1 MLYELMHKYE
11 KVCLLDIGEIG
22 AVTKVEKVFDENLL
36 PLGGNQSATA
46 LKTWWARRAVPTTQA
61 HVNRLLEKM
70 NKTNQ
75 AFLADNLGL
84 SMTDHYWICP
94 VGIHLEWGQIN
105 FYENDFLDGFAD
117 QMFSEQAN
125 PNISER
131 VPGCSSQGDLIKK
144 WLVQDGKRFLMK
156 GNTGNFSQQSLNEVL
171 ATEIHKRQ
179 AQQPYVEYKVV
190 PHPTEDQL
198 CCISEAFTSENLEFI
213 PAIDVINSQKK
224 RNEISYY
231 EHFISVCDQHG
242 LKTDQVRDFL
252 EYEILTDFIIS
263 NTDRHLNNFGI
274 LRDGSTLE
282 FVSMAPI
289 FDSGNSMFFDKFM
302 IPKGD
307 SLYSVKTNS
316 FKNSELEMLKYVQKK
331 DRINLDLLPDEN
343 YLRTLYSQNYMPE
356 ERIEGLITAF
366 SQKKKMLK
374 EFVLTKKI
382 NTPGYNHIRKPH
394 PRF

>member
-11 KVCLLDIGEIG
+11 KVCLLDIDEIG

-46 LKTWWARRAVPTTQA
+46 LKTWWARRAVPITQA

-75 AFLADNLGL
+75 AFLTDNLGL

-198 CCISEAFTSENLEFI
+198 CCISEAFTSEKLEFI

-231 EHFISVCDQHG
+231 EHFISICEQHG
-242 LKTDQVRDFL
+242 LKTEQVREFL
-252 EYEILTDFIIS
+252 EYMILTDFIIS

-274 LRDGSTLE
+274 LRDGDTLE

-289 FDSGNSMFFDKFM
+289 FDSGNSMFFDKYM

-307 SLYSVKTNS
+307 SLYSVKINS
-316 FKNSELEMLKYVQKK
+316 FKNSELEMLKYVQKR
-331 DRINLDLLPDEN
+331 DRINLDLLPDDN
-343 YLRTLYSQNYMPE
+343 FLRTLYSQNYMPE

-366 SQKKKMLK
+366 SQKKEMLK

-394 PRF
+394 PRL

>member
-11 KVCLLDIGEIG
+11 KVCLLDIDEIG

-198 CCISEAFTSENLEFI
+198 CCISEAFTSEKLEFI

-231 EHFISVCDQHG
+231 EHFISICEQHG
-242 LKTDQVRDFL
+242 LKTEQVREFL
-252 EYEILTDFIIS
+252 EYVILTDFIIS

-274 LRDGSTLE
+274 LRDGDTLE

-289 FDSGNSMFFDKFM
+289 FDSGNSMFFDKYM

-307 SLYSVKTNS
+307 SLYSVKINS
-316 FKNSELEMLKYVQKK
+316 FKNSELEMLKYVQKR
-331 DRINLDLLPDEN
+331 DRINLDLLPDDN
-343 YLRTLYSQNYMPE
+343 FLRTLYSQNYMPE

-366 SQKKKMLK
+366 SQKKEMLK

-394 PRF
+394 PRL

>member
-11 KVCLLDIGEIG
+11 KVCILDIDEIG

-46 LKTWWARRAVPTTQA
+46 LKTWWARRAVPITQA

-75 AFLADNLGL
+75 AFLTDNLGL

-198 CCISEAFTSENLEFI
+198 CCISEAFTSEKLEFI

-231 EHFISVCDQHG
+231 EHFISICEQHG
-242 LKTDQVRDFL
+242 LKTEQVREFL
-252 EYEILTDFIIS
+252 EYMILTDFIIS

-274 LRDGSTLE
+274 LRDGDTLE

-289 FDSGNSMFFDKFM
+289 FDSGNSMFFDKYM

-307 SLYSVKTNS
+307 ALYSVKINS
-316 FKNSELEMLKYVQKK
+316 FKNSELEMLKYVQKR
-331 DRINLDLLPDEN
+331 DRINLDLLPDDN
-343 YLRTLYSQNYMPE
+343 FLRTLYSQNYMPE

-366 SQKKKMLK
+366 SQKKEMLK

-394 PRF
+394 PRL

>member
-11 KVCLLDIGEIG
+11 KVCLLDIDEIG
-22 AVTKVEKVFDENLL
+22 AVTKVEEVFNENLL

-61 HVNRLLEKM
+61 HVKRLLEKM

-274 LRDGSTLE
+274 LRDGNTLE

-343 YLRTLYSQNYMPE
+343 FLRTLYSQNYMPE

-366 SQKKKMLK
+366 SQKKEMLK

-394 PRF
+394 PRL

>member
-11 KVCLLDIGEIG
+11 KVCLLDIDEIG

-46 LKTWWARRAVPTTQA
+46 LKTWWARRAVPITQA

-75 AFLADNLGL
+75 AFLTDNLGL

-198 CCISEAFTSENLEFI
+198 CCISEAFTSEKLEFI

-231 EHFISVCDQHG
+231 EHFISICEQHG
-242 LKTDQVRDFL
+242 LKTEQVREFL
-252 EYEILTDFIIS
+252 EYMILTDFIIS

-274 LRDGSTLE
+274 LRDGDTLE

-289 FDSGNSMFFDKFM
+289 FDSGNSMFFDKYM

-307 SLYSVKTNS
+307 ALYSVKINS
-316 FKNSELEMLKYVQKK
+316 FKNSELEMLKYVQKR
-331 DRINLDLLPDEN
+331 DRINLDLLPDDN
-343 YLRTLYSQNYMPE
+343 FLRTLYSQNYMPE

-366 SQKKKMLK
+366 SQKKEMLK

-394 PRF
+394 PRL

>member
-11 KVCLLDIGEIG
+11 KVCLLDIDEIG

-46 LKTWWARRAVPTTQA
+46 LKTWWARRAVPITQA

-75 AFLADNLGL
+75 AFLTDNLGL

-94 VGIHLEWGQIN
+94 VGIHSEWGQIN

-198 CCISEAFTSENLEFI
+198 CCISEAFTSEKLEFI

-231 EHFISVCDQHG
+231 EHFISICEQHG
-242 LKTDQVRDFL
+242 LKTEQVREFL
-252 EYEILTDFIIS
+252 EYVILTDFIIS

-274 LRDGSTLE
+274 LRDGDTLE

-289 FDSGNSMFFDKFM
+289 FDSGNSMFFDKYM

-307 SLYSVKTNS
+307 SLYSVKINS
-316 FKNSELEMLKYVQKK
+316 FKNSELEMLKYVQKR
-331 DRINLDLLPDEN
+331 DRINLDLLPDDN
-343 YLRTLYSQNYMPE
+343 FLRTLYSQNYMPE

-366 SQKKKMLK
+366 SQKKEMLK

-394 PRF
+394 PRL

>member
-11 KVCLLDIGEIG
+11 KVCLLDIDEIG

-46 LKTWWARRAVPTTQA
+46 LKTWWARRAVPITQA

-75 AFLADNLGL
+75 AFLTDNLGL

-198 CCISEAFTSENLEFI
+198 CCISEAFTSEKLEFI

-231 EHFISVCDQHG
+231 EHFISICEQHG
-242 LKTDQVRDFL
+242 LKTEQVREFL
-252 EYEILTDFIIS
+252 EYMILTDFIIS

-274 LRDGSTLE
+274 LRDGDTLE

-289 FDSGNSMFFDKFM
+289 FDSGNSMFFDKYM

-307 SLYSVKTNS
+307 SLYSVKINS
-316 FKNSELEMLKYVQKK
+316 FKNSELEMLKYVQKR
-331 DRINLDLLPDEN
+331 DRINLDLLPDDN
-343 YLRTLYSQNYMPE
+343 FLRTLYSQNYMPE
-356 ERIEGLITAF
+356 ERIEGIITAF
-366 SQKKKMLK
+366 SQKKEMLK

-394 PRF
+394 PRL

>member
-11 KVCLLDIGEIG
+11 KVCLLDIDEIG

-46 LKTWWARRAVPTTQA
+46 LKTWWARRAVPITQA

-75 AFLADNLGL
+75 AFLTDNLGL

-198 CCISEAFTSENLEFI
+198 CCISEAFTSEKLEFI

-231 EHFISVCDQHG
+231 EHFISICEQHG
-242 LKTDQVRDFL
+242 LKTEQVREFL
-252 EYEILTDFIIS
+252 EYVILTDFIIS

-274 LRDGSTLE
+274 LRDGDTLE

-289 FDSGNSMFFDKFM
+289 FDSGNSMFFDKYM

-307 SLYSVKTNS
+307 SLYSVKINS
-316 FKNSELEMLKYVQKK
+316 FKNSELEMLKYVQKR
-331 DRINLDLLPDEN
+331 DRINLDLLPDDN
-343 YLRTLYSQNYMPE
+343 FLRTLYSQNYMPE

-366 SQKKKMLK
+366 SQKKEMLK

-394 PRF
+394 PRL

>member
-11 KVCLLDIGEIG
+11 KVCLLDIDEIG

-46 LKTWWARRAVPTTQA
+46 LKTWWARRAVPITQA

-75 AFLADNLGL
+75 AFLTDNLGL

-198 CCISEAFTSENLEFI
+198 CCISEAFTSEKLEFI

-231 EHFISVCDQHG
+231 EHFISICEQHG
-242 LKTDQVRDFL
+242 LKTEQVREIL
-252 EYEILTDFIIS
+252 EYVILTDFIIS

-274 LRDGSTLE
+274 LRDGDTLE

-289 FDSGNSMFFDKFM
+289 FDSGNSMFFDKYM

-307 SLYSVKTNS
+307 SLYSVKINS
-316 FKNSELEMLKYVQKK
+316 FKNSELEMLKYVQKR
-331 DRINLDLLPDEN
+331 DRINLDLLPDDN
-343 YLRTLYSQNYMPE
+343 FLRTLYSQNYMPE

-366 SQKKKMLK
+366 SQKKEMLK

-394 PRF
+394 PRL